1 LVRHRTSILSRA
13 HETYFFTNPQA
24 GAWNKEN
31 VESGLQ
37 GLSMMLFTNVL
48 GWSAAEVDVFLVNVR
63 KDLRNRGIHAYWP
76 V

>member
-1 LVRHRTSILSRA
+1 
-13 HETYFFTNPQA
+13 
-24 GAWNKEN
+24 
-31 VESGLQ
+31 
-37 GLSMMLFTNVL
+37 MMLFTNVL